1 MICIGASDLR
11 GGGGGSCVAAY
22 RNSRLKIHETI

>member
-11 GGGGGSCVAAY
+11 GGGGSCVAAY